1 MPLWDHQKF
10 VHPWIRGLGHWALA
24 LGIFALESPQAQA
37 YSCPD
42 TLPQLPN
49 SICGACAGSSLD
61 RTAAKSA
68 FQEWIK
74 TLQPSASLSQK
85 LGTAGTLSS
94 DQTSDWQ
101 SALTAARDFLG
112 GSADLTFDSLMDAP
126 ATSGLDLP
134 AGDVDRCVYAFENYL
149 RTPLGETFRELVNEA
164 SSQSGYGNSVL
175 LGIQLHPSDPRKSWE
190 FPKSNRLIP
199 PTPPTRPDG
208 SPFPKTLKDDQKLR
222 EFTAGLFER
231 MVRIAVAG
239 SKQLSVDHPDA
250 KYSGKKPIRGLYQG
264 YLPDLLGAPSVD
276 QIVEFPIFPEAE
288 GCQSTALHGIANTR
302 NGESRWFKSA
312 STGQY
317 ENDFFEAKSG
327 DWSNHVQCSQ
337 KNRISGPASRFLKK
351 SARVNGESIQALMEL
366 MAEIRDEELKKG
378 FLRPLESR
386 FQGWDTFVAQN
397 RAKIGAFGRLSGT
410 QPPAPGCERLQKDLD
425 ALRNAVV
432 SRLEARLPAPDPKA
446 GAKALL
452 APLSLQDCSL
462 QASTGA
468 RDLSVGGSGWAQLE
482 REFSGKQQSLCF
494 LASAA
499 WKLEAL
505 GTAQLAYCQWSF
517 TARSLLRRASG
528 DYYRTAQKEHSELR
542 LPTSF
547 WTQALARI
555 LAWLPISEAQ
565 AAGCNFFSAL
575 SGGGGARTTTCG
587 DSAWKQDLCASGA
600 SGKELQS
607 KIQACRTSD
616 QAQIQT
622 LRNASL
628 GSGLEN
634 AKIAEIQAHEAV
646 YAEWSSHLS
655 TCASREVTMAQK
667 CVVSWSC
674 PNGCKRDDLGASIEL
689 AQSTCNPSAD
699 VLECPGSETAAGN
712 GLLIS
717 ANQDVMNA
725 DALADGPGNHR
736 SSLGLELSQNLGATL
751 SKSEAS
757 GTDWNTTLRQ
767 SGAVAGNESRSGPE
781 GSSGANPN
789 SASFGSRL
797 SSFFGSSGGSGSS
810 GATSALGSG
819 TSTPP
824 ALPDGN
830 RAAELITG
838 TSESEKAALSEKR
851 SPASN
856 SPSEN
861 GWGDSLMGW
870 GNSDSDSNQDAARLM
885 DFGTLPPGGLLGHA
899 FLRGAG
905 EADPADYLQRIGRNE
920 SLFHKVKLRYQEKA
934 LEWER
939 SRTRK

>member
-1 MPLWDHQKF
+1 MPLWDFRQFAHL
-10 VHPWIRGLGHWALA
+10 WSRGLGHWALA

-49 SICGACAGSSLD
+49 SICGTCSGASLD
-61 RTAAKSA
+61 RGAAKTA
-68 FQEWIK
+68 FGEWIK

-175 LGIQLHPSDPRKSWE
+175 LGIQLHPNDVRKSWE

-208 SPFPKTLKDDQKLR
+208 STFPKSLKDDQKLR

-239 SKQLSVDHPDA
+239 SNQLSVDHPDA
-250 KYSGKKPIRGLYQG
+250 KYSGKKIIRGLYQG
-264 YLPDLLGAPSVD
+264 YLPDLLGAPSAD

-288 GCQSTALHGIANTR
+288 ACQSTALHGIANTR

-312 STGQY
+312 SSGQY

-337 KNRISGPASRFLKK
+337 KNRINGPASRFLKK

-410 QPPAPGCERLQKDLD
+410 QPPATGCEKLQKDLD

-452 APLSLQDCSL
+452 APLSLQGCSL

-499 WKLEAL
+499 WKIEAL

-528 DYYRTAQKEHSELR
+528 DYYRTAQKENSELR
-542 LPTSF
+542 QPTSF

-587 DSAWKQDLCASGA
+587 DPAWKQDLCASGA

-634 AKIAEIQAHEAV
+634 AKIAEIQAHAAV
-646 YAEWSSHLS
+646 YAEWSSQLS
-655 TCASREVTMAQK
+655 TCRDREVTMAQK

-757 GTDWNTTLRQ
+757 GTDWNTALRQ

>member
-1 MPLWDHQKF
+1 MSLWDHQKF
-10 VHPWIRGLGHWALA
+10 KHPWIQGLGHWALA

-49 SICGACAGSSLD
+49 SICGTCAGSGLD
-61 RTAAKSA
+61 RAAAKSA
-68 FQEWIK
+68 LQEWLK
-74 TLQPSASLSQK
+74 TLQPSAQLAQK
-85 LGTAGTLSS
+85 LGTSGTLSS
-94 DQTSDWQ
+94 EQGTEWQ
-101 SALTAARDFLG
+101 SALTSARDFLG
-112 GSADLTFDSLMDAP
+112 NSAELTFDSLLDAP
-126 ATSGLDLP
+126 ANSGIDLP
-134 AGDVDRCVYAFENYL
+134 AGDVDRCVFAFENYL
-149 RTPLGETFRELVNEA
+149 RSPLGETFRELVNEA
-164 SSQSGYGNSVL
+164 ASQSSFGNSVL
-175 LGIQLHPSDPRKSWE
+175 LGIQLHPSDSRKSWE

-208 SPFPKTLKDDQKLR
+208 TAFPKSLKDDQKLR

-239 SKQLSVDHPDA
+239 SNQLSVDQPEA
-250 KYSGKKPIRGLYQG
+250 KYLGKSPIRGLYQG
-264 YLPDLLGAPSVD
+264 YLPDLLGSPSVD
-276 QIVEFPIFPEAE
+276 QVIEFPIFPETEA
-288 GCQSTALHGIANTR
+288 CQTTSLHGIANTR
-302 NGESRWFKSA
+302 NGDSRWFKSA
-312 STGQY
+312 SSGQF
-317 ENDFFEAKSG
+317 ENDFFDAKSG
-327 DWSNHVQCSQ
+327 DWSNRVQCSQ
-337 KNRISGPASRFLKK
+337 KSRISGPSNRALKK

-386 FQGWDTFVAQN
+386 FQNWDTFVAQN
-397 RAKIGAFGRLSGT
+397 RSKIGSFGRLGST
-410 QPPAPGCERLQKDLD
+410 QPPAPGCEKLQKDLD
-425 ALRNAVV
+425 VLRDAVV
-432 SRLEARLPAPDPKA
+432 SRLEARLPAPDPRAGSKA
-446 GAKALL
+446 QL
-452 APLSLQDCSL
+452 APIGLQDCSL
-462 QASTGA
+462 QASVGA

-528 DYYRTAQKEHSELR
+528 DYYRTAQHNDTQPR
-542 LPTSF
+542 QPVPF
-547 WTQALARI
+547 WTAALARV
-555 LAWLPISEAQ
+555 LSWLPISEAQ
-565 AAGCNFFSAL
+565 AGCNFL
-575 SGGGGARTTTCG
+575 GIPSGGSQSRTTTCG
-587 DSAWKQDLCASGA
+587 DPAWKQDLCASGA
-600 SGKELQS
+600 SGKDLQG
-607 KIQACRTSD
+607 KIDACRKSD
-616 QAQIQT
+616 QAQIQA

-646 YAEWSSHLS
+646 YAEWSSQLS

-674 PNGCKRDDLGASIEL
+674 PVGCKRDDLGASIEL
-689 AQSTCNPSAD
+689 AQSTCNPSVD
-699 VLECPGSETAAGN
+699 VLECPGSATSAGN

-717 ANQDVMNA
+717 ANQDIQNA
-725 DALADGPGNHR
+725 DALADGPGAHR
-736 SSLGLELSQNLGATL
+736 SSLGLELAQNLGATL
-751 SKSEAS
+751 SKSEATS
-757 GTDWNTTLRQ
+757 ADWNTTLRQ
-767 SGAVAGNESRSGPE
+767 SGALAGSEGRGNPD
-781 GSSGANPN
+781 GSSSAN
-789 SASFGSRL
+789 SSGASFGSRL

-810 GATSALGSG
+810 GGTNALGSG
-819 TSTPP
+819 TSTSP

-830 RAAELITG
+830 RAAELSAG
-838 TSESEKAALSEKR
+838 PSESEKAALSEKR

-856 SPSEN
+856 SNPET
-861 GWGDSLMGW
+861 GWGESLMNW
-870 GNSDSDSNQDAARLM
+870 GNSDSDSNQEAARLM

-899 FLRGAG
+899 FSRGGG

-939 SRTRK
+939 SQTRK